1 MHLRVVT
8 VTALSF
14 AVGMLFCSCGIQSE
28 IFVNGEG
35 AGEVEFRIEFSEFL
49 LETELMEPLPT
60 TMSPSESVAQMA
72 ELV

>member
-49 LETELMEPLPT
+49 LETELMEPLPPERYVT
-60 TMSPSESVAQMA
+60 DEFLPASDG
-72 ELV
+72 